1 MKTKKQQGLLFVISG
16 PSGVGKNTV
25 LNKVLKNRQDIVYSI
40 SATTRAP
47 RCNERDGVNYFFLT
61 EEEFQRQIAADGFLE
76 WARVYDCYY
85 GTPRKTVEEH
95 LQNGTHVL
103 LDVDI
108 QGAAQIRRNF
118 SGSIQIFLFPPSL
131 QVLKE
136 RLLGRRTEDPTAI
149 EKRLKYIQKELS
161 AVGNYDYVVVNDEIT
176 EACHRVEAIISA
188 EETRVSRGYWQDLLN
203 DFELDKI

>member
-1 MKTKKQQGLLFVISG
+1 VKAKTQQGLLFVISG
-16 PSGVGKNTV
+16 PSGVGKNTI
-25 LNKVLKNRQDIVYSI
+25 LNQVLKRRPDIVYSI

-47 RCNERDGVNYFFLT
+47 RGNERDGVNYFFLT
-61 EEEFQRQIAADGFLE
+61 EEEFEKQIEAGGFLE

-85 GTPRKTVEEH
+85 GTPRKTVEHH

-108 QGAAQIRRNF
+108 QGAAQIRRNY
-118 SGSIQIFLFPPSL
+118 SGSIQIFLFPPSF

-149 EKRLKYIQKELS
+149 EKRLSYIKQELS

-176 EACHRVEAIISA
+176 EACRRVEAIISA
-188 EETRVSRGYWQDLLN
+188 EESRVSRGYWQDLLK
-203 DFELDKI
+203 DFKLDKI